1 MKAFRVVGECVTKAF
16 LKTEV
21 GNRALSG
28 YSTVFLLA
36 LLRCIVQTD
45 KGNI

>member
-1 MKAFRVVGECVTKAF
+1 MFRIVGECVTRAF

-28 YSTVFLLA
+28 YSTVFFLA
-36 LLRCIVQTD
+36 LPHCIVQTGQ
-45 KGNI
+45 GNI